1 MSLKAIAI
9 QYRCGMKHYKLIRK
23 MIAPSLADFCY
34 QYILM
39 KRKVVLHLLENKFIS
54 PVDDEWG
61 KWQDKQ
67 IPNTYSHY
75 ADMVMENLLI
85 NIKPRVEEETDLSL
99 IETYSYVRLYKKGDI
114 LKKHTDRDA
123 CEISVTLNLGGDP
136 WALYLYPNV
145 KLTLNPGDAVI
156 YGGIEIEHWR
166 KKFKGDICTQV
177 FLHYNHVNGPLG
189 LTHKYDKR
197 PFLGLPEWFRQ

>member
-1 MSLKAIAI
+1 
-9 QYRCGMKHYKLIRK
+9 MKNYKLVKNLID
-23 MIAPSLADFCY
+23 PSLANFCY
-34 QYILM
+34 NYLLM
-39 KRKVVLHLLENKFIS
+39 KRKVVKHLIDTKFIS
-54 PVDDEWG
+54 PVDDGWG
-61 KWQDKQ
+61 KWQDKL
-67 IPNTYSHY
+67 ISNTYSHY

-85 NIKPRVEEETDLSL
+85 NIKPRAEEETDLSL

-145 KLTLNPGDAVI
+145 KFTLNPGDAII
-156 YGGIEIEHWR
+156 YKGIEIEHWR
-166 KKFKGDICTQV
+166 KKFKGDICGQV
-177 FLHYNHVNGPLG
+177 FLHYNNVNGPLGVTHKG

-197 PFLGLPEWFRQ
+197 PFLGLPEWFKQ